1 MQWAGGRPPNRAGVH
16 HTDIMSDS
24 DTHRAHGTNW
34 LVEGHLAEGPA
45 SREGHF
51 FLKLLNVLF
60 QISGAEK
67 MYLKGYGISYFKE
80 EKYDLR
86 D

>member
-1 MQWAGGRPPNRAGVH
+1 MVRTGLEKATLQRNQPAGRV
-16 HTDIMSDS
+16 TF
-24 DTHRAHGTNW
+24 
-34 LVEGHLAEGPA
+34 L
-45 SREGHF
+45 
-51 FLKLLNVLF
+51 LKLLNVLF

-67 MYLKGYGISYFKE
+67 MYLKGYGLSRFKE

>member
-1 MQWAGGRPPNRAGVH
+1 M
-16 HTDIMSDS
+16 S
-24 DTHRAHGTNW
+24 DTHRAHGMNE

-45 SREGHF
+45 NRDGHF
-51 FLKLLNVLF
+51 LLKLLNMLF
-60 QISGAEK
+60 QINGAEK
-67 MYLKGYGISYFKE
+67 MYLKGYGISHFKE